1 MQKFEIWLSNGPA
14 FLDPSKIYLQ
24 TSIPGVPLIPPQNM
38 GSTIFF
44 CFLFS
49 FVPFLRDKTGSA
61 GAVGCFIHLGP
72 CKAAP
77 VLPRQADVTPS
88 VPSHWARRA
97 TSRPELASPAM
108 EGTATR
114 ISLPRSP
121 AMKGIQLPIVSAET
135 PSDVFLL
142 DQDHLRRKWAVAVLN
157 DIILQ
162 HLRDLPFNLI
172 FLCGRVFVG
181 LHIK

>member
-1 MQKFEIWLSNGPA
+1 
-14 FLDPSKIYLQ
+14 
-24 TSIPGVPLIPPQNM
+24 
-38 GSTIFF
+38 
-44 CFLFS
+44 
-49 FVPFLRDKTGSA
+49 
-61 GAVGCFIHLGP
+61 
-72 CKAAP
+72 
-77 VLPRQADVTPS
+77 
-88 VPSHWARRA
+88 
-97 TSRPELASPAM
+97 M
-108 EGTATR
+108 EGTATG
-114 ISLPRSP
+114 ISLPRLP
-121 AMKGIQLPIVSAET
+121 AMEGIQLPIVSAET